1 MTDAEQL
8 RRYLQTGDP
17 SAAEALF
24 APHQQS
30 LSNYLRG
37 FLPGHHD
44 AEDALQETYYRALRA
59 LPNYREETQFRGWL
73 YRIAH
78 NVAISLLRRD
88 QRHKSTPILDELPT
102 PLASARETAANRDD
116 LALLEL
122 AIANLPDA
130 EREVLIL
137 RLQSDLPFRE
147 IVELTGA
154 PLNTV
159 LGRMHN
165 ARRRLREVLT
175 ESAS

>member
-1 MTDAEQL
+1 M
-8 RRYLQTGDP
+8 
-17 SAAEALF
+17 
-24 APHQQS
+24 
-30 LSNYLRG
+30 
-37 FLPGHHD
+37 
-44 AEDALQETYYRALRA
+44 
-59 LPNYREETQFRGWL
+59 
-73 YRIAH
+73 
-78 NVAISLLRRD
+78 AISLLRRD

-147 IVELTGA
+147 IAELTGA

-165 ARRRLREVLT
+165 TRRRLREVLT